1 MTVAQ
6 AAETVSRASD
16 LLSAVLPTYGRGFEG
31 YVQSQADRADVVI
44 YSVRELVRVE
54 VIPVAA

>member
-1 MTVAQ
+1 MTAAQ
-6 AAETVSRASD
+6 TAETVSRASD

-31 YVQSQADRADVVI
+31 YVQEKDDRTDVVI